1 MLDLLGRL
9 AFARE
14 NVDEGCDERRKD
26 AVETSDRVRGDAR
39 GDSLVRAERSSSAVG
54 LGWKLAIASSILLG
68 IAALCV
74 GVYAVFVGIAASASV
89 SVAQQKQ
96 GGATRS
102 WSMQNNSL
110 TAGPTAGPESTLEN
124 QAIGPSQ
131 ASRDYISPE
140 VVETLKSAV
149 QRSGIV
155 IDPFGAPVVMF
166 SDPLCPSCR
175 KFEASIAAKNY
186 KEFVPLIIP
195 VAFKPGSMDVAV
207 GILCSKDPVKAWK
220 DVMAKKSGDIK
231 PPAPPCEE
239 GRKIMEQNNADFSK
253 MGFDGTPTFVAIN
266 GRVLRG
272 SLEPKDMVSWAK
284 ENTPSNVW
292 DGQKYAKGQK

>member
-1 MLDLLGRL
+1 VRSALRNGEGAKAPQDEDSDQRFSLVLYRLVDQFCGLELDSISLPKGCCSFGEMKKTAQAAAMLDLLDRL
-9 AFARE
+9 AFAKE
-14 NVDEGCDERRKD
+14 NVDEGGDERRKD

-155 IDPFGAPVVMF
+155 IDPFGARSSCSLILFVLPV
-166 SDPLCPSCR
+166 
-175 KFEASIAAKNY
+175 EI
-186 KEFVPLIIP
+186 
-195 VAFKPGSMDVAV
+195 
-207 GILCSKDPVKAWK
+207 
-220 DVMAKKSGDIK
+220 
-231 PPAPPCEE
+231 
-239 GRKIMEQNNADFSK
+239 
-253 MGFDGTPTFVAIN
+253 
-266 GRVLRG
+266 
-272 SLEPKDMVSWAK
+272 
-284 ENTPSNVW
+284 
-292 DGQKYAKGQK
+292 